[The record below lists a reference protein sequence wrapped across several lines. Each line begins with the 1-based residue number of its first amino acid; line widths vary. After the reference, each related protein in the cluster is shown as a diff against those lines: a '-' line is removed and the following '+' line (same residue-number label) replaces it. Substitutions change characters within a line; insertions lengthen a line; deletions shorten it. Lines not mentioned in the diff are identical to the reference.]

1 MTKRHRKTEFEV
13 RWPTSNNFADS
24 EATKTFDKE
33 PVAHHYAQG
42 IALHEGELIGSSD
55 KVDPDT
61 ALRHNGKVEVNEITI
76 YEERI
81 GEYTSS
87 QVFNSLTPPRAG
99 PPPEAPQKPRISR
112 PWST

>member
-24 EATKTFDKE
+24 EATK
-33 PVAHHYAQG
+33 
-42 IALHEGELIGSSD
+42 
-55 KVDPDT
+55 
-61 ALRHNGKVEVNEITI
+61 TI

-99 PPPEAPQKPRISR
+99 PPPEAPQKPRD
-112 PWST
+112 PDVFDLNPPPPTPKSTADLDDEILF